1 MKGRNEMIKKSPFI
15 NQAPMY
21 IVRWFEF
28 GNEQSRVEYSR
39 RDVEWLLGELR
50 KRCISALV
58 ETI

>member
-1 MKGRNEMIKKSPFI
+1 MIEVK
-15 NQAPMY
+15 QEPMY

-28 GNEQSRVEYSR
+28 DAEQSRVEYSR

>member
-1 MKGRNEMIKKSPFI
+1 MIEVK
-15 NQAPMY
+15 QEPMY

-39 RDVEWLLGELR
+39 RDVEWLLSELR

-58 ETI
+58 ETV